1 MIKCKY
7 CGSENPDDTTFCMNC
22 GAAIIPEDESR
33 VETETTKEGETIL
46 EAYQPEMNYTSS
58 VPSDKP
64 DYQTV
69 CLLALIFGIVGFF
82 FNPLYLVSLTALI
95 LGIIGHINMGT
106 KKNYALAGWILAI
119 ASFIVSL
126 IIDIFCTMGFG
137 VFC

>member
-7 CGSENPDDTTFCMNC
+7 CGSENPDDTSFCMNC

-33 VETETTKEGETIL
+33 VETETTREGETIL
-46 EAYQPEMNYTSS
+46 EAYQPEMNYTSAT
-58 VPSDKP
+58 PSEKP

-69 CLLALIFGIVGFF
+69 CLLALIFGIVGFI
-82 FNPLYLVSLTALI
+82 FNPLYLVSLAALI
-95 LGIIGHINMGT
+95 LGIIGHVNMGT
-106 KKNYALAGWILAI
+106 KKNYAMIGWILAI
-119 ASFIVSL
+119 VSFVFSL